1 MISFREKE
9 GGVRKD
15 GCRRYLNSIYY
26 NMREGILV
34 MYGIRF
40 CVN

>member
-9 GGVRKD
+9 GVRKD
-15 GCRRYLNSIYY
+15 SRRRYLNLIYY
-26 NMREGILV
+26 NMRKGIIV